1 MTAISK
7 KRKKSMDEEDTNKK
21 ALNRLVNSLLG
32 LTPIPSDISR
42 MAVVEESLA
51 YALIALE
58 QNMSHADI
66 VDELEALA
74 VNIIIDKMDQA
85 DKRVL
90 HIEVD
95 HVSDADE
102 SEHAVTIL
110 CMADTKLSEAVVSTM
125 SDFISFDDDEVEG
138 GEDDDEEDEEVTI
151 PMMKKPTDYSIN

>member
-1 MTAISK
+1 MTTISK

-51 YALIALE
+51 YALIALD

-95 HVSDADE
+95 HVSDSEE

-110 CMADTKLSEAVVSTM
+110 CMADTKLSEAVINTM
-125 SDFISFDDDEVEG
+125 SDFISFDDDDIE
-138 GEDDDEEDEEVTI
+138 GEDDDGEDEEVTI